1 MNKYS
6 KIYFNELNQKNAFL
20 IPAARAAFSAAKPIV
35 STGVKN
41 LFNAA
46 KPVVSSAIQRGV
58 SAAKPL
64 AEKTIKSVGNFSSG
78 ITGGIGSMARGYRGI
93 LESNQPVKNKAM
105 SLLSNT
111 FTQPWNTATAIVKS
125 RGGIK
130 NVSAK
135 DIGTVFGVATP
146 GLAVNNAIDTGID
159 SAFGQEPQNQDDAQ
173 GDLWSEINRRN
184 KNVEYR

>member
-20 IPAARAAFSAAKPIV
+20 VPAARAAFSAAKPIV
-35 STGVKN
+35 SAGVKN
-41 LFNAA
+41 LLNTA
-46 KPVVSSAIQRGV
+46 KPIVSSAVQKGV

-64 AEKTIKSVGNFSSG
+64 TQKTIKSVGNLSSG

-93 LESNQPVKNKAM
+93 LESNQPIKNKAM
-105 SLLSNT
+105 SIMSNT
-111 FTQPWNTATAIVKS
+111 FTQPWNTATAIVKE

-130 NVSAK
+130 NISAK

-146 GLAVNNAIDTGID
+146 GLAINNAIDTGID
-159 SAFGQEPQNQDDAQ
+159 SAFGDQPQNQDEAKNN
-173 GDLWSEINRRN
+173 LWSDINTRN
-184 KNVEYR
+184 IKYR